1 MKPRIFLIYSKNNS
15 ISTGYVRYEIL
26 ENRNNK
32 IVKIES
38 VASLWRHAP
47 VILFV
52 AKVIYLFD
60 KTKFIALKITYT
72 YIASI
77 SRE

>member
-1 MKPRIFLIYSKNNS
+1 MMFFVVFPDRIVSRIFLIYSKNNS

-47 VILFV
+47 VILFT

-60 KTKFIALKITYT
+60 KSKFIIGKFL
-72 YIASI
+72 
-77 SRE
+77 